1 MISQLQWEKP
11 QVARRGSESEDPT
24 VTEFDKIRREQS
36 LRAIEGYLDL
46 AMGTCDQ
53 FSLNESLRDNLA
65 DRALEILDKLPTLR
79 QDRAQTYFLRGQ
91 AYRIKEQ
98 HRDAV
103 KQLEKAVALN
113 ADEYL
118 FHLAL
123 AWCYKRCGRLD
134 LAIQV
139 LDDALDVEPDKA
151 IIHYNLACYWSLA
164 HETHRALQFLM
175 QSFDLDPSF
184 RDLVPAETDFDPI
197 REDPEFRAL
206 TSVVV

>member
-1 MISQLQWEKP
+1 MRIK
-11 QVARRGSESEDPT
+11 A

-46 AMGTCDQ
+46 AMGTCEQ
-53 FSLNESLRDNLA
+53 FALDDSLRDNLA
-65 DRALEILDKLPTLR
+65 HRALQLLDELPTIR
-79 QDRAQTYFLRGQ
+79 KDRAQTYFLRGQ
-91 AYRIKEQ
+91 ALRIMER

-103 KQLEKAVALN
+103 KHLEKAVSLN
-113 ADEYL
+113 SDDYL

-123 AWCYKRCGRLD
+123 AWCYKRSGRLD

-139 LDDALDVEPDKA
+139 LDDALDVEPNKA

-164 HETHRALQFLM
+164 HDTHRALQFLM
-175 QSFDLDPSF
+175 QSFELDPTF
-184 RDLVPAETDFDPI
+184 RDLVTTESDFDPI

>member
-1 MISQLQWEKP
+1 M
-11 QVARRGSESEDPT
+11 
-24 VTEFDKIRREQS
+24 TEFDNIRREQS

-46 AMGTCDQ
+46 AMGTCEQ
-53 FSLNESLRDNLA
+53 FTLNETLRDNLA
-65 DRALEILDKLPTLR
+65 NRALEMLDKMPAIR
-79 QDRAQTYFLRGQ
+79 KDRAQVYFLRGQ
-91 AYRIKEQ
+91 ALRIMEQ

-103 KQLEKAVALN
+103 KHLEKAVAL
-113 ADEYL
+113 DSDDYL

-164 HETHRALQFLM
+164 KETHRALQFLM
-175 QSFDLDPSF
+175 QSFELDPAF
-184 RDLVPAETDFDPI
+184 RELVSTESDFDPI